1 MLIIDKIKK
10 YDRFPDSEQKI
21 ADFLISLGEGMEGK
35 STRWIAEK
43 TFSSPA
49 TVIRLCKRL
58 GFSGFDQFKAQ
69 YLKEL
74 QYIDKQYGKI
84 NVNFPFE
91 KSDSMMS
98 ISNKIGSLYHDT
110 VDDTLSLL
118 SHDDTARSKRMICEA
133 DAIYLYSF
141 GTALNQAESFKE
153 KMMKIGKRVF
163 LSANLNYQLYE
174 ASCMK
179 ENDLAIIISYS
190 GETENALKI
199 ADICKRNQVS
209 ILSITSMGENSLSAQ
224 SDAILYISSKE
235 NLFNNIADYSIHVS
249 VNLIL
254 DIMYSLVFQ
263 ENFDNNYQHKQ
274 HYTKLLENKR
284 KSSNSILMENEETL

>member
-10 YDRFPDSEQKI
+10 YDSLSDSEQKI
-21 ADFLISLGEGMEGK
+21 AEFLISLGERMEGK

-49 TVIRLCKRL
+49 TIIRLCKKL
-58 GFSGFDQFKAQ
+58 GFSGFDSFKVQ
-69 YLKEL
+69 YIKEL
-74 QYIDKQYGKI
+74 KYIEKQYGKI

-91 KSDSMMS
+91 KNDSMMS
-98 ISNKIGSLYHDT
+98 VSNKIGSLYRDT
-110 VDDTLSLL
+110 IDDTLSLL
-118 SHDDTARSKRMICEA
+118 SHDDTAQAKRMIF
-133 DAIYLYSF
+133 DSNAIYLYSF

-163 LSANLNYQLYE
+163 LSSNLNYQLYE

-199 ADICKRNQVS
+199 ADICKQNAVS
-209 ILSITSMGENSLSAQ
+209 ILSITSVGENSLSTQ

-235 NLFNNIADYSIHVS
+235 NLLHNIADYSIHVS
-249 VNLIL
+249 VNLLL
-254 DIMYSLVFQ
+254 DILYSLVFQ
-263 ENFDNNYQHKQ
+263 ENFDSHLQHKQ
-274 HYTKLLENKR
+274 YYTGILENKR
-284 KSSNSILMENEETL
+284 KSSNSLLFETDETL

>member
-10 YDRFPDSEQKI
+10 YEEFPDSEKRI
-21 ADFLISLGEGMEGK
+21 AEFLISLGEQMEGK

-58 GFSGFDQFKAQ
+58 GFSGFDVFKSQ

-74 QYIDKQYGKI
+74 KYIEKQYGKI

-91 KSDSMMS
+91 KNDSMMS
-98 ISNKIGSLYHDT
+98 ISNKIVSLYHET
-110 VDDTLSLL
+110 LDDTLSLL
-118 SHDDTARSKRMICEA
+118 SHDNTARSKRMICDAE
-133 DAIYLYSF
+133 AIYLYSF

-179 ENDLAIIISYS
+179 ENDIAIIISYS

-199 ADICKRNQVS
+199 ADICKQNHVS
-209 ILSITSMGENSLSAQ
+209 ILSITSVGENSLSSQ

-263 ENFDNNYQHKQ
+263 ENFDDHFQHKQ
-274 HYTKLLENKR
+274 YYTRILESKR
-284 KSSNSILMENEETL
+284 KSSNSLLMENDETL